1 MRRLFLIWGIFFCA
15 QAVNA
20 QDIPPM
26 DKSMGRSTS
35 FSFESMKENKAEGL
49 DLDSLS
55 FVNTSWEITELERGA
70 QAMYAQVTMFYS
82 TQSICVVKYPMKKF
96 KTEILNRPELQSGK
110 LSEIAEEV
118 GASFAVNA
126 GYFHMKEMVLSVY
139 FREGRQ
145 QIGYTHPTELYRVDG
160 LVGFKDRKGKYAKME
175 MVTDTTKYGLVSQ
188 DWYSA
193 MASGPMLILDG
204 EIVVPLLT
212 GDKTDTANDTGYS
225 SSQFYDRRHPRT
237 AFGWD
242 DEGNAY
248 LVAIDGRFHGRADGA
263 SIYETAYIC
272 HLLGMTNAINLDGGG
287 STTLWT
293 RKTGIINHPSDNRK
307 FDHQGERPIPN
318 MIIVK

>member
-26 DKSMGRSTS
+26 GKSMGRSTS

-55 FVNTSWEITELERGA
+55 FVNTSWEITELEKGA
-70 QAMYAQVTMFYS
+70 QAMYAQVPMFYS

-145 QIGYTHPTELYRVDG
+145 QMGYTHPTHIR
-160 LVGFKDRKGKYAKME
+160 
-175 MVTDTTKYGLVSQ
+175 
-188 DWYSA
+188 
-193 MASGPMLILDG
+193 
-204 EIVVPLLT
+204 
-212 GDKTDTANDTGYS
+212 
-225 SSQFYDRRHPRT
+225 
-237 AFGWD
+237 
-242 DEGNAY
+242 
-248 LVAIDGRFHGRADGA
+248 
-263 SIYETAYIC
+263 
-272 HLLGMTNAINLDGGG
+272 
-287 STTLWT
+287 
-293 RKTGIINHPSDNRK
+293 
-307 FDHQGERPIPN
+307 
-318 MIIVK
+318 